1 MSNFFSNCC
10 IYTISRDMAF
20 PPAEEL
26 EKLLAQYAFKPCGS
40 NEIASTGWFAPAPC
54 GTLLHHPIGKGFMLQ
69 HRREAKIIPPAYIR
83 EMTAKRI
90 KQIQNAE
97 GRPLKNA
104 EKRVIKDD
112 VIITLIPRAFTRI
125 IATSIWVDVE
135 MGRVWVDSSSS
146 KRAED
151 CLALLRKTLGSLPV
165 VPLTIE
171 NPVELTLTEWLRAGG
186 APRSFT
192 FGEVTEMKSL
202 LDDGGI
208 VRCKKVELESDEIK
222 THLEAGKLVTKLA
235 LDYIDR
241 VSFVVTDSATL
252 THLKF
257 TDELHEQNGDVEEDM
272 PRYDADMVLMTAELT
287 ALLKALVTSLG
298 GEAER

>member
-1 MSNFFSNCC
+1 
-10 IYTISRDMAF
+10 
-20 PPAEEL
+20 
-26 EKLLAQYAFKPCGS
+26 
-40 NEIASTGWFAPAPC
+40 
-54 GTLLHHPIGKGFMLQ
+54 MLQ

-90 KQIQNAE
+90 EQIQNAE

-125 IATSIWVDVE
+125 VTTSIWVE
-135 MGRVWVDSSSS
+135 AENGRIWVDSSSS

-165 VPLTIE
+165 VPLTME
-171 NPVELTLTEWLRAGG
+171 SPVELTLTEWLRAGG

-192 FGEVTEMKSL
+192 FGEAAEMKSL

-272 PRYDADMVLMTAELT
+272 PRYDADMVLMTAELS